1 MVVVAHV
8 CGREN
13 CRHKRAGSD
22 IGLGVDRSE
31 RAESEFAYYCYLFAP
46 NGSFGSASL
55 SNF

>member
-1 MVVVAHV
+1 MGVVAHI
-8 CGREN
+8 CGRED

-46 NGSFGSASL
+46 NGSFGSA
-55 SNF
+55 NP